1 MNTEQTSKHTNK
13 QHCGGQSVGLPFHSG
28 FVGILNKPTV
38 HTLVKSMAIHT
49 QWATHSM
56 YV

>member
-28 FVGILNKPTV
+28 FVGILNPLAPKFY
-38 HTLVKSMAIHT
+38 I
-49 QWATHSM
+49 
-56 YV
+56 